1 MQQGFQNAHS
11 DKTPDGRETDAML
24 LTSQV
29 DKTNLSHTVAGR
41 IRRTFPSVEHMG
53 LLKGIVYIILSTLLQ
68 GEKASW
74 GVTGIN
80 AT

>member
-1 MQQGFQNAHS
+1 
-11 DKTPDGRETDAML
+11 
-24 LTSQV
+24 
-29 DKTNLSHTVAGR
+29 
-41 IRRTFPSVEHMG
+41 MG